1 MGDLKQHRLG
11 LGMSQSHVAYLLG
24 TQQANISAYEA
35 GTLTPGSIVEERM
48 AELLRL
54 HESTVHTATWL
65 GTCASHAKVLKENLQ
80 TTKHE
85 GPELDLWLMRYVIGM
100 NDSLNAALQASD
112 PTRDAHSIQA
122 DVRLFLAQPQ
132 STGDQRTDAL
142 LAGMA
147 VHWARNA
154 RLERAPSWTH
164 ARHLNLD
171 EPWWVGLRKGD
182 KSLKAQ
188 AFANGIPSLRARG
201 IYLDRRTLE
210 SV

>member
-1 MGDLKQHRLG
+1 
-11 LGMSQSHVAYLLG
+11 MSQSHVAFLLG

-48 AELLRL
+48 ADLLRL
-54 HESTVHTATWL
+54 HESSVHSGTWL
-65 GTCASHAKVLKENLQ
+65 GTCASHAKALKESLQ
-80 TTKHE
+80 ATKHE
-85 GPELDLWLMRYVIGM
+85 GPELDLWLMRYVVGM
-100 NDSLNAALQASD
+100 NDSLNAALQAGD
-112 PTRDAHSIQA
+112 TARDEQSIQA

-132 STGDQRTDAL
+132 STGDQRADAL

-154 RLERAPSWTH
+154 KLDRAPSWTH
-164 ARHLNLD
+164 ARHLYLD
-171 EPWWVGLRKGD
+171 EPWWVGLKKGD
-182 KSLKAQ
+182 KTLKAQ